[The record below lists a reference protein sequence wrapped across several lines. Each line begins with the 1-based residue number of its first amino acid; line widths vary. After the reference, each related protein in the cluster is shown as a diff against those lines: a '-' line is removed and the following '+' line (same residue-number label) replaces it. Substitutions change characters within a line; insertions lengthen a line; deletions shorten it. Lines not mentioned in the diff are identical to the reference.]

1 MLQHF
6 LEDSECQDGV
16 GISVYRG
23 VLKSKQ
29 SGCTQNSKAL
39 EGQGF
44 LNVRVTLEGLGVPGV
59 LSEEVTFG
67 RGKQT
72 ALENY
77 GVLEIQPMVEVV
89 LRWGRVCLV

>member
-16 GISVYRG
+16 GISVSCR

-29 SGCTQNSKAL
+29 SGYTQNSKAL

-44 LNVRVTLEGLGVPGV
+44 LNVCVTLEGLGVPG
-59 LSEEVTFG
+59 F
-67 RGKQT
+67 
-72 ALENY
+72 
-77 GVLEIQPMVEVV
+77 
-89 LRWGRVCLV
+89 